1 MSRATSVSRRVRVRE
16 VHCGMRI
23 VLALMIAL
31 TASPLLRAT
40 VIVPAEFREVVGG
53 SDVIVVGR
61 VTDVTAE
68 WADGRRRIDSYVTV
82 EVATTLKGQAAET
95 ITFLVPGGQIGRY
108 RSVMV
113 GAPVF
118 APGDEAVLF
127 LNARPSAVPH
137 VFGLNQGVYR
147 VRVDAR
153 SGQRIVVPPALLARG
168 DAAEVVRRGAATRRS
183 LPLDAFNA
191 QVRGVLAEI
200 AGGAR

>member
-1 MSRATSVSRRVRVRE
+1 
-16 VHCGMRI
+16 MRI
-23 VLALMIAL
+23 VLALCIAL
-31 TASPLLRAT
+31 AFSAVARAT
-40 VIVPAEFREVVGG
+40 VIVPAEFREVVAG
-53 SDVIVVGR
+53 SELIVVGR
-61 VTDVTAE
+61 VTDVSAE

-82 EVATTLKGQAAET
+82 EVVTTLKGRETET

-127 LNARPSAVPH
+127 LNAHGSAVPY

-147 VRVDAR
+147 VRVDSR
-153 SGQRIVVPPALLARG
+153 SGERMVVPPALFARTETP
-168 DAAEVVRRGAATRRS
+168 EVVRRGAITRRP

-191 QVRGVLAEI
+191 QVREVLAEL
-200 AGGAR
+200 AGSAR

>member
-1 MSRATSVSRRVRVRE
+1 
-16 VHCGMRI
+16 MRI
-23 VLALMIAL
+23 VLALLLAL
-31 TASPLLRAT
+31 TVSPMLRAT
-40 VIVPAEFREVVGG
+40 VIVPAEFREVVAG

-82 EVATTLKGQAAET
+82 EIATTLKGEAKQT

-118 APGDEAVLF
+118 ARGDEAVLF

-153 SGQRIVVPPALLARG
+153 SGQRIVVAPPLLARSQ
-168 DAAEVVRRGAATRRS
+168 AAEVLRRGAANRRS

-191 QVRGVLAEI
+191 QVREVM
-200 AGGAR
+200 AGTAGSAR